1 MSQTPAKILYCE
13 GNADGTVGG
22 SYYCLL
28 YLVKGLDRS
37 RYDPV
42 VVFQH
47 EHSLLP
53 EFHEAGVRTYIWPKP
68 APFTFGDNPSAWPG
82 AARVLYVA
90 LGAIQKVLNF
100 FRRFVFTALARAWFL
115 RREGVRVVHLNNTI
129 QYSHDWM
136 VAARLARVKCVVHER
151 GINASY
157 SAAAKHFAKRL
168 DAIICISNAVR
179 RNMCERGVDYGNLVT
194 IYDGMDP
201 SARQFHTAPDVLRAA
216 YGIQP
221 GAPVVGMVGNIKEWK
236 GQHTLIRAIDLVRRK
251 FPSVRCV
258 LVGDTGPEHQEYE
271 RGLRTMV
278 ASLGLDQHVIFTGY
292 QKHVADHLRMFDV
305 VVHASVLPEPFGMV
319 ALEAMACRKPL
330 IGARSGAIPEIIQ
343 EGQTGLTFP
352 PGDWTGLA
360 DAILTIL
367 GDPRMAESLG
377 RNGFDRLVTTFHITK
392 NVESVE
398 GLYRRILCATA

>member
-1 MSQTPAKILYCE
+1 MSQAPAKILYCE

-28 YLVKGLDRS
+28 YLVKGLDRG

-53 EFHEAGVRTYIWPKP
+53 EFQEAGVRTYIWPKP
-68 APFTFGDNPSAWPG
+68 RPFTFGDNPSAWPA
-82 AARVLYVA
+82 AARLLHVVSA
-90 LGAIQKVLNF
+90 AVQKVLNF

-115 RREGVRVVHLNNTI
+115 RREGVKIVHLNNTI

-157 SAAAKHFAKRL
+157 SETAKYFAKRL

-179 RNMCERGVDYGNLVT
+179 QNICERGVDYGNLVT

-236 GQHTLIRAIDLVRRK
+236 GQHTLIRAIDLVQKK
-251 FPSVRCV
+251 FPLVRCV

-271 RGLRTMV
+271 RGLRALV
-278 ASLGLDQHVIFTGY
+278 GSLGLEQHVIFTGY

-305 VVHASVLPEPFGMV
+305 VVHASIQPEPFGMV

-352 PGDWTGLA
+352 PSDWNGLA

-367 GDPRMAESLG
+367 RDPHMAESLG
-377 RNGFDRLVTTFHITK
+377 RNGFDRLVSTFHISK
-392 NVESVE
+392 NVESVD